1 MGEYYAG
8 GVLTHNCAMRLGVG
22 LHLWSQDDFYLAEKL
37 MKQDEA
43 AAVPPVEGNPK

>member
-22 LHLWSQDDFYLAEKL
+22 LHLWSQDDFYIAKKL
-37 MKQDEA
+37 MDQDTEP
-43 AAVPPVEGNPK
+43 VPPVEGDPK